1 MRGSTQGNISGIMAK
16 KPLRVGL
23 IGAGGVVRGF
33 HLNPGWKVLGDAVEL
48 VAVAD
53 VHEPT
58 AQKLADDFGIGAV
71 YSDFRKM
78 LRENKLDAVDIAAPN
93 RVHTPAVIAAL
104 QAGCHVMC
112 EKPLAVSTA
121 EVKKMAAAAKKAKK
135 ILMTAQHQRW
145 TASGITA
152 KKWIEAGN
160 LGEVYHS
167 VVHALRRN
175 WVPGR
180 PGFIDVNLSGGGP
193 SMDIGVHALDL
204 GMHLMDFPKPVRVTG
219 KYATNFAKGHDMPG
233 GWGEWDR
240 KMYTVEDFASGFV
253 HFDNGATMVLESSW
267 LNHQE
272 MREDMSVRLYG
283 KKAMLHWPQN
293 KFSTAQNG
301 VLIDGELTPAT
312 DRAQPAHTA
321 EIVAFYDAVV
331 NGKSSP
337 VPVEQTLYVI
347 AILEA
352 IEKSGRTGKE
362 IRLKL

>member
-1 MRGSTQGNISGIMAK
+1 MAK

-33 HLNPGWKVLGDAVEL
+33 HLNPGWTELGNAVEL

-53 VHEPT
+53 VYEPN
-58 AQKLADDFGIGAV
+58 AKKLAEDFGIGKV
-71 YSDFRKM
+71 YTDFRRM
-78 LRENKLDAVDIAAPN
+78 LRESDLDAVDICAPN
-93 RVHTPAVIAAL
+93 RVHTPAVVAAL
-104 QAGCHVMC
+104 QKGCHVLC
-112 EKPLAVSTA
+112 EKPLAVTTA
-121 EVKKMAAAAKKAKK
+121 EVRKMAAAAKKAKK

-145 TASGITA
+145 TQSAQTA
-152 KKWIEAGN
+152 KAWIDAGR

-175 WVPGR
+175 WVPPR

-204 GMHLMDFPKPVRVTG
+204 GMHLMGFPKPVRVTG
-219 KYATNFAKGHDMPG
+219 KYATNFAKGHDLPG

-240 KMYTVEDFASGFV
+240 KLYTVEDFASGFV

-272 MREDMSVRLYG
+272 MKEDLSVRLYG
-283 KKAMLHWPQN
+283 KKAMLHWPEN
-293 KFSTAQNG
+293 RFATSDAG
-301 VLIDGELTPAT
+301 VLVDGELSPAG
-312 DRAQPAHTA
+312 DRATRAHTA
-321 EIVAFYDAVV
+321 EILAFHEAIVE
-331 NGKSSP
+331 GRKSP
-337 VPVEQTLYVI
+337 VPVQETLYVI

-352 IEKSGRTGKE
+352 IEKSGRLGRE